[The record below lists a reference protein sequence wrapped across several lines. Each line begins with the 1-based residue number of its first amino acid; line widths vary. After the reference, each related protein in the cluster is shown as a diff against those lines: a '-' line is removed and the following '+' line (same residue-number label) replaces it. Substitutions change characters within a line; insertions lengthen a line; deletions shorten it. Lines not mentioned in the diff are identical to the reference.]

1 MLPNTWQASLRQW
14 LSQQLP
20 DSRLAIVG
28 IGNTLRSDDA
38 VGVLAAR
45 SICSRFTP
53 DPKTALVIDAG
64 HAPENITA
72 ELRCFAPEF
81 ILFID
86 AADMGE
92 LPGTIAWLELA
103 ELDGMSASTHTLPLS
118 MLARYLTL
126 ELNCQ
131 IAVLGIQPR
140 CNEVGE
146 AISTEVESAI
156 TQVVDELFTVLQ
168 ANHLQNES

>member
-1 MLPNTWQASLRQW
+1 MLPNTWRASLHQQ
-14 LSQQLP
+14 LSQRLP
-20 DSRLAIVG
+20 DVRLALVGVGNILRTDDAAGVWVTRSILSRL
-28 IGNTLRSDDA
+28 
-38 VGVLAAR
+38 
-45 SICSRFTP
+45 TP
-53 DPKTALVIDAG
+53 DPQTALVIDAG

-72 ELRCFAPEF
+72 ELRRFAPEF

-86 AADMGE
+86 AADMGAQ
-92 LPGTIAWLELA
+92 PGTIAWLELD

-118 MLARYLTL
+118 MLGRYLTL

-146 AISTEVESAI
+146 AISTEVKSAI

-168 ANHLQNES
+168 ASHLQNES